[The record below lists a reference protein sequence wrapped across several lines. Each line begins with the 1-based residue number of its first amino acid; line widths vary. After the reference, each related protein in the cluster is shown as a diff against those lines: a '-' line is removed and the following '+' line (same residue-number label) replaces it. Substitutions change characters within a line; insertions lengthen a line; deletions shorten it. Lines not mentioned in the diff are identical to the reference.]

1 MFFSYDK
8 INNSFIAASNF
19 YSQIISNPVKINNKY
34 VYLYYYS
41 DYYNIDITSQNLG
54 FYRNKLNCIKQGKI
68 NLSTLDDTCTFT
80 KFEGNVNKLGSYKNK
95 IKNIIFKNNQIN
107 LKNIHE

>member
-1 MFFSYDK
+1 MKKK
-8 INNSFIAASNF
+8 IYVFQFQYNKQFIYCGFKFLQLYYFKSC
-19 YSQIISNPVKINNKY
+19 KNKY

-41 DYYNIDITSQNLG
+41 DYDNIDITSQNLG

-80 KFEGNVNKLGSYKNK
+80 KFEGNINKLDSKKNK
-95 IKNIIFKNNQIN
+95 IKNIII
-107 LKNIHE
+107 